1 MIYTCY
7 EMARDCRADKPEGWT
22 HFVTNYV
29 PLIRKFLAHY
39 RGGEIEP
46 VLKALRDPRSSMF
59 QSLEPAPER
68 WFLAELRQKVLK
80 EIPVPFAEIAL
91 DLDTVAE
98 ALAPLTV
105 VEKLS
110 TWLETMRYDAK
121 ESGAI
126 LRMSPETVTKIRE
139 KAEELIRGKVDAW
152 RRNLLA
158 ENGRALGLEALAAK
172 TEDCLGPKAFL
183 DVLDGRETWRG
194 REEMERHVT
203 RCWHCIDHFCRMA
216 EVIQAIRGVQPLTEE
231 AAEPFLKV
239 LGVQGKKSGWK
250 RLVGF
255 GRAS

>member
-7 EMARDCRADKPEGWT
+7 EMARDCRADKSEGWT
-22 HFVTNYV
+22 HFVVNYV

-39 RGGEIEP
+39 GGGEIDP
-46 VLKALRDPRSSMF
+46 VLQALHDPGSSMF

-68 WFLAELRQKVLK
+68 WFVAELRQKVLV
-80 EIPVPFAEIAL
+80 EIPVAPAEIAV
-91 DLDTVAE
+91 DLATVAD

-105 VEKLS
+105 VEKLAA
-110 TWLETMRYDAK
+110 WLETMHYDPK

-126 LRMSPETVTKIRE
+126 LRMSPETVAKIRE
-139 KAEELIRGKVDAW
+139 KTEELLRGKVDAW

-172 TEDCLGPKAFL
+172 TEECLPDKAFL
-183 DVLDGRETWRG
+183 NVLDGRETWRG

-216 EVIQAIRGVQPLTEE
+216 EVIQAIRGIQPLTAEE
-231 AAEPFLKV
+231 TEPFLRL
-239 LGVQGKKSGWK
+239 LGVRAKKTGWK
-250 RLVGF
+250 RLVGL
-255 GRAS
+255 GS

>member
-22 HFVTNYV
+22 HFIVNYV
-29 PLIRKFLAHY
+29 PLVRKFLAHY
-39 RGGEIEP
+39 GGGEIEP
-46 VLKALRDPRSSMF
+46 VLKALRDPQSSMF

-68 WFLAELRQKVLK
+68 WFLAELRQNVLAQ
-80 EIPVPFAEIAL
+80 IPIRPVEIAI
-91 DLDTVAE
+91 DLETVAD

-105 VEKLS
+105 VEKLAA
-110 TWLETMRYDAK
+110 WLETMRYDAK

-139 KAEELIRGKVDAW
+139 RAEELIRGKVDAW
-152 RRNLLA
+152 RRGLLA
-158 ENGRALGLEALAAK
+158 ENGRALGLEAVAAK
-172 TEDCLGPKAFL
+172 TEDCLRDKAFL

-203 RCWHCIDHFCRMA
+203 RCWRCIDHYCRMA

-231 AAEPFLKV
+231 EAEPFRRL
-239 LGVQGKKSGWK
+239 LGVQPKKPTWK
-250 RLVGF
+250 RLVGL
-255 GRAS
+255 G

>member
-7 EMARDCRADKPEGWT
+7 EMARDCRADKAEGWT
-22 HFVTNYV
+22 HFLTNYV

-39 RGGEIEP
+39 GGGELEP
-46 VLKALRDPRSSMF
+46 VLKALRDPQSSMF

-68 WFLAELRQKVLK
+68 WFLAELRQKVLAQ
-80 EIPVPFAEIAL
+80 IAVPPAQIAI
-91 DLDTVAE
+91 DLETVAE

-105 VEKLS
+105 VEKLAA
-110 TWLETMRYDAK
+110 WLETMRYDAR

-126 LRMSPETVTKIRE
+126 LRMSPETVTNIRE

-158 ENGRALGLEALAAK
+158 ENGRALGLQAVAAK
-172 TEDCLGPKAFL
+172 TEDCLRDKAFL

-216 EVIQAIRGVQPLTEE
+216 EIIQAIRGVQPLTEE
-231 AAEPFLKV
+231 EAAPLRKL
-239 LGVQGKKSGWK
+239 LGVNPKKFGWR
-250 RLVGF
+250 RLAGI
-255 GRAS
+255 G

>member
-7 EMARDCRADKPEGWT
+7 EMARDCRADKAEGWT
-22 HFVTNYV
+22 HFLTNYV

-39 RGGEIEP
+39 GGGEIEP
-46 VLKALRDPRSSMF
+46 VLKALRDPQSSMF

-68 WFLAELRQKVLK
+68 WFLAELRQKVLAQ
-80 EIPVPFAEIAL
+80 IPIPPVEIAI
-91 DLDTVAE
+91 DLETVAD

-105 VEKLS
+105 VEKLAA
-110 TWLETMRYDAK
+110 WLETMHYDAK
-121 ESGAI
+121 DSGAI

-158 ENGRALGLEALAAK
+158 ENGRALGLEAVAAK
-172 TEDCLGPKAFL
+172 TEDCLRDKAFL

-231 AAEPFLKV
+231 EAAPLRKL
-239 LGVQGKKSGWK
+239 LGVYPTKSGWR
-250 RLVGF
+250 RLAGI
-255 GRAS
+255 G